1 MRPPLPG
8 PVAAGF
14 GQSPVNIVSRKVK
27 IVGMCTR
34 FRFVMTCSHACFI
47 TEWQLCCHKRKQ
59 RSVMIRVSRPFLVP
73 AKKTG
78 TGILRSPNSGW
89 SSYLLIMGKQSHYRS
104 FRDYSLYHHAVFP
117 SDVSTES
124 VRWFDWLAAVS
135 RSSLC
140 YFTQCPIWAHLYVLS

>member
-1 MRPPLPG
+1 MGPPLPD

-27 IVGMCTR
+27 IVGMYTR

-73 AKKTG
+73 AKKQELESCVRQTQAGPHIFLLWGNSRTTG
-78 TGILRSPNSGW
+78 LFVTIPFTIMLCSRPMFPPNQSDG
-89 SSYLLIMGKQSHYRS
+89 LIG
-104 FRDYSLYHHAVFP
+104 SLP
-117 SDVSTES
+117 
-124 VRWFDWLAAVS
+124 
-135 RSSLC
+135 
-140 YFTQCPIWAHLYVLS
+140 